1 MVQKAFRNFYLGFLF
16 VMIDFRLNGFDIL
29 PDVVGYIFFVVGLSS
44 LLNINEQFS
53 KARIFHIIMLVL
65 SIFSIYER
73 PAQEGVYIST
83 DFWFGFL
90 IGIAILVINL
100 FAFYHLF
107 MGIKQWANEGG
118 TSQLGTSQWENEGG
132 AINLEDNQY
141 ADEGRSAPHLAS
153 EAEHRWKQFMYFHL
167 ASFGVFLLIFIPPL
181 AFIYII
187 AILIVAI
194 VLTVKFMG
202 FMTRCGEWA
211 QQGE

>member
-1 MVQKAFRNFYLGFLF
+1 MVQKAFRNFYFGFLF
-16 VMIDFRLNGFDIL
+16 VMIDFRVNGFDIL
-29 PDVVGYIFFVVGLSS
+29 PDIVGYIFFVVGLSS
-44 LLNINEQFS
+44 LLNMSEHFS
-53 KARIFHIIMLVL
+53 KARIFHVIMLII

-73 PAQEGVYIST
+73 PAQDGVYIST
-83 DFWFGFL
+83 DFLPGLL
-90 IGIAILVINL
+90 IGIAILIIEL

-118 TSQLGTSQWENEGG
+118 TSHVGIDQWENEGG
-132 AINLEDNQY
+132 AINREDTQLNG
-141 ADEGRSAPHLAS
+141 EGRAPHLAS
-153 EAEHRWKQFMYFHL
+153 EADHRWKQYLYFQI

-202 FMTRCGEWA
+202 FMTR
-211 QQGE
+211 